1 MRIVLVGPG
10 ALGTLLAV
18 RLAPPLQE
26 KGDVLFLLD
35 HNPERARNISRN
47 GLTLRKNNHTFT
59 SNPLVTADPRTIP
72 GCDIL
77 LLCVKAGDVTR
88 ALQDAAPLIESD
100 TLIIGMQNGM
110 GHLEALENTSGTG
123 IAAVSSEGATL
134 EAPGK
139 VIYGGSGITR
149 FGLIARSMPFPEG
162 LRALVTLFIRAG
174 LRAELVRDIQPY
186 LWEKL
191 FVNVGINALTAIY
204 KRKNGHLLT
213 SCSLRSTMKKAIA
226 EAVNIAEKNNIH
238 LIADPIALTFSIC
251 RRTKNNISSMLQ
263 DVYNKRPTEIDAI
276 NGYIVSEGQRLG
288 IPTPVNADLVRRVR
302 EIERYRQAVT

>member
-1 MRIVLVGPG
+1 MHIVLVGPG
-10 ALGTLLAV
+10 ALGTLLSV

-35 HNPERARNISRN
+35 HNPERARKISRN
-47 GLTLRKNNHTFT
+47 GLALRENNHILT
-59 SNPLVTADPRTIP
+59 SNPQVTADPRTIP

-77 LLCVKAGDVTR
+77 LLCVKAGDVTK
-88 ALQDAAPLIESD
+88 ALQDAAPLIAND
-100 TLIIGMQNGM
+100 TLIVGMQNGM
-110 GHLEALENTSGTG
+110 GHLEALENTNGIG

-149 FGLIARSMPFPEG
+149 FGLLSTSMPFPES
-162 LRALVTLFIRAG
+162 LKTLVALFIRAG
-174 LRAELVRDIQPY
+174 LQAELVRNIQPY

-226 EAVNIAEKNNIH
+226 EAVNIAEKKNIH
-238 LIADPIALTFSIC
+238 LTCDPIALTFSIC
-251 RRTKNNISSMLQ
+251 RRTKNNVSSMLQ
-263 DVYNKRPTEIDAI
+263 DVYNKRPTEINAI
-276 NGYIVSEGQRLG
+276 NGYIVSEGKRLG
-288 IPTPVNADLVRRVR
+288 IPTPVNANLMRRVR
-302 EIERYRQAVT
+302 EIERYWPVVI